1 MRSQQAVVALHL
13 RIDSNYLRDG
23 EEEEGQDMNKVGEAS
38 PYTLNET
45 VG

>member
-13 RIDSNYLRDG
+13 RIGSNYLRDG
-23 EEEEGQDMNKVGEAS
+23 SEEGQDMNKVGEAS
-38 PYTLNET
+38 PCTLNET